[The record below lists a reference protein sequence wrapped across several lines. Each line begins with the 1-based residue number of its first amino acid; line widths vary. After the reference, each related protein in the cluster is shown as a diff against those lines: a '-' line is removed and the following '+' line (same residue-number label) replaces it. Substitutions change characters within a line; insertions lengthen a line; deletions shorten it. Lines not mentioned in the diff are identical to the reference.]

1 MFISWG
7 VPENRRF
14 YVPNAIDTDY
24 FIRSRD
30 QRQARNLLGIQPTG
44 DFLIGALGRLAPEK
58 GFDRL
63 IKAVHR
69 LRNSGLMFDL
79 WIAGEGGMRNEL
91 QSMISAMGLEDSVRL
106 LGHQKDPRLFLESLD
121 GFVLSSLRE
130 GLPNVILE
138 ALSMGTP
145 VVSTKVAG
153 VPGVITHRE
162 EGLLIDVDDTDAMVA
177 SIAELAQSGFLRE
190 NLIKKGRQLMVD
202 RFNFSDRMRKV
213 CDVYNTL
220 LK

>member
-1 MFISWG
+1 
-7 VPENRRF
+7 
-14 YVPNAIDTDY
+14 
-24 FIRSRD
+24 
-30 QRQARNLLGIQPTG
+30 
-44 DFLIGALGRLAPEK
+44 
-58 GFDRL
+58 
-63 IKAVHR
+63 
-69 LRNSGLMFDL
+69 
-79 WIAGEGGMRNEL
+79 
-91 QSMISAMGLEDSVRL
+91 
-106 LGHQKDPRLFLESLD
+106 
-121 GFVLSSLRE
+121 
-130 GLPNVILE
+130 
-138 ALSMGTP
+138 
-145 VVSTKVAG
+145 VAG